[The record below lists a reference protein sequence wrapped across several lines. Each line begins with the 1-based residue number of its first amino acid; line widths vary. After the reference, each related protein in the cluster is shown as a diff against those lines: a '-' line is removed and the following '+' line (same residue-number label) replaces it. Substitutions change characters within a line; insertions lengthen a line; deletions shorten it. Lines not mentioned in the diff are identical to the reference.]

1 MSPGSVAGVKLSTGL
16 TTRLYLAVA
25 VLPVTESV
33 AVTVKVSVPVA
44 VGVPLIKRLLV
55 PLDGTVIP
63 GIAFLRLLTARVT
76 ELVSVVLIT
85 WS

>member
-1 MSPGSVAGVKLSTGL
+1 MSPGSVAGARLTAGL
-16 TTRLYLAVA
+16 TIRLYLAVA
-25 VLPVTESV
+25 VLPVAVSV
-33 AVTVKVSVPVA
+33 AVTVKVSVPAA

-63 GIAFLRLLTARVT
+63 GTAFLRLLTAKVT